1 MSNTYTWKINELERN
16 VADGGVTVVHYGVD
30 VTDGTDT
37 LGAYGTVSLTPDAN
51 ADDFVPFDSLTE
63 AQVIGWV
70 QDALGE
76 EQVANIQS
84 QLDAKLHEM
93 QNPVTATGKPWVEAP
108 AE

>member
-1 MSNTYTWKINELERN
+1 MNSYVWKINELERN

-37 LGAYGTVSLTPDAN
+37 LGAYGTVSLTPDAD
-51 ADDFVPFDSLTE
+51 ADDFVAYEDLTE

-70 QDALGE
+70 QDELGT

-84 QLDAKLHEM
+84 QLDAKLDEM
-93 QNPVTATGKPWVEAP
+93 QNPVTATGKPW
-108 AE
+108 